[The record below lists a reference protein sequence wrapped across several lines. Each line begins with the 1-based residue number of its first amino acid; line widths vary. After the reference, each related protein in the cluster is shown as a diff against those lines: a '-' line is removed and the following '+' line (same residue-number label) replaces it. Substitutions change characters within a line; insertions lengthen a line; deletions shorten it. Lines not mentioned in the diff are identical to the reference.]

1 MKFCS
6 KCGHE
11 MVDEAVICT
20 NCGCAVENFTTPE
33 RKKQKVVD
41 PNKGAKMAEIFTFIF
56 SLVIVV
62 CLFFVILSFA
72 FSYVYVNVELG
83 GERYGDI
90 YFNEYSDYRID
101 YVAMLL
107 AMITTCVSL
116 AVAVTGFFVTL
127 ISKLNRKYIF
137 SSVTQMWV
145 SLVLFVA
152 TLIAFIS

>member
-11 MVDEAVICT
+11 MLDEAVICT
-20 NCGCAVENFTTPE
+20 NCGCAVENLVTKE
-33 RKKQKVVD
+33 KKAKSASD
-41 PNKGAKMAEIFTFIF
+41 SNKGAKMAEIFTFIF

-72 FSYVYVNVELG
+72 FSSVYVNVTLD
-83 GERYGDI
+83 GEWHGDI
-90 YFNEYSDYRID
+90 YFDEYAIYFID
-101 YVAMLL
+101 YLCMFL
-107 AMITTCVSL
+107 AMITTCVSM
-116 AVAVTGFFVTL
+116 AVAVTGFIVTL
-127 ISKLNRKYIF
+127 VNKLGRKYIF

-152 TLIAFIS
+152 TLIAFCS